1 MAIVAIITLLAAVSG
16 MLLGA
21 PTELVRALLAIGGV
35 LGVLQLI
42 IIGANRLT
50 VADLERSEYAYGRRR
65 VAGRREK

>member
-1 MAIVAIITLLAAVSG
+1 MTIVAIITLLAAVSG

-35 LGVLQLI
+35 LAVLQLI